1 MKVPSLVHISAA
13 PKMASTT
20 FGLPQLK
27 TWMAQATSP
36 VLSAFAVGLAAIGL
50 GVMAEKSSAQVIYFP
65 RPISTTV
72 GSGVVSTNSGIGL
85 NVRSGPGLSFP
96 IIGGASDGASLVL
109 VGSPV
114 FADGYRWQ
122 RVSTGGWVASDFVSG
137 GFVNISTGNGCLRE
151 ISACGGDSEVI
162 ISRPIVITRPPTVTP
177 TPPIAIVPPSVGGS
191 YVAAVPGGQATLF
204 QVQRV
209 IPNARLDRAREGSFV
224 NAGSFPTHDGAQSVT
239 SFLRA
244 SGFDARVIHR

>member
-13 PKMASTT
+13 PKTASAT

-36 VLSAFAVGLAAIGL
+36 VLSAFAVSLAAIGL
-50 GVMAEKSSAQVIYFP
+50 GVMAEKSSAQVVYFE
-65 RPISTTV
+65 RPISATV

-122 RVSTGGWVASDFVSG
+122 RVASGGWVASNFVNG

-162 ISRPIVITRPPTVTP
+162 ISRPIVITRPPQV
-177 TPPIAIVPPSVGGS
+177 TPPIGIIPPSVGGP

-204 QVQRV
+204 QVRQV
-209 IPNARLDRAREGSFV
+209 IPNAQLDRAREGSFV